1 VSGLR
6 TQRKQGFA
14 VRVAGHDNNFDFIR
28 WLAAT
33 MVVFSHEYAIV
44 GGAGGEPLAQLTGG
58 FATFGTLG
66 VDIFFVVSGLLV
78 TRSLIERKAI
88 GFFVASRALRI
99 VPALVV
105 VLALSAWVLG
115 PILTDLPLR
124 AYFLSHDAWTYVAR
138 NVTFV
143 DFQWGLPG
151 VFLANPLREAVN
163 GPLWTLQPEVQMYGS
178 LLLLGVI
185 AWGGGPRL
193 SRHRAVFV
201 GTGMLAAIAWG
212 WAIHGDLAG
221 RGLEPSTLARLAP
234 YFGLG
239 SLLYLARRAVPI
251 TPLSVGAAWGVVV
264 ASRGTSLFAP
274 AFAVAVALTTVWLA
288 YSNLGALK
296 RWGRFGDF
304 SYGLYIY
311 AFPVQ
316 QTLIAL
322 FPSWHRLEH
331 FVATYAATL
340 LCAVLSWRLVEA
352 PSLSLKKRLLNWKR
366 DPTGARTVNEP
377 SRADDGAGAAASA
390 ARAPRECRSSSS

>member
-1 VSGLR
+1 MGQTLSWRDVLSGLPKR
-6 TQRKQGFA
+6 RNDSFA
-14 VRVAGHDNNFDFIR
+14 VRVTGHDNNFDFIR

-44 GGAGGEPLAQLTGG
+44 GGAGGEPLAQLSGG

-78 TRSLIERKAI
+78 TRSLIERKSI
-88 GFFVASRALRI
+88 GFFIASRALRI
-99 VPALVV
+99 LPALVV

-115 PILTDLPLR
+115 PMLTDLPLR
-124 AYFLSHDAWTYVAR
+124 AYFLSREAWTYVAR
-138 NVTFV
+138 NATLV
-143 DFQWGLPG
+143 DIQWGLPG
-151 VFLANPLREAVN
+151 VFLGNPVGEAVN

-178 LLLLGVI
+178 LLLLGIV
-185 AWGGGPRL
+185 AGAGGTWL
-193 SRHRAVFV
+193 SRHRAVLV
-201 GTGMLAAIAWG
+201 GAGMLAAIAWG
-212 WAIHGDLAG
+212 WATHGDLAG
-221 RGLEPSTLARLAP
+221 RSLEPSTLARLAP

-239 SLLYLARRAVPI
+239 SLLYLARWAVPV
-251 TPLSVGAAWGVVV
+251 TLLWVAAAWCVVI

-274 AFAVAVALTTVWLA
+274 AFAVAVAWTTVWLA

-322 FPSWHRLEH
+322 FPSWHRPEH
-331 FVATYAATL
+331 FVAAYVATL
-340 LCAVLSWRLVEA
+340 SCAVLSWRLVEA
-352 PSLSLKKRLLNWKR
+352 PSLSLKKRLQNGKR
-366 DPTGARTVNEP
+366 DPTRARTVTET
-377 SRADDGAGAAASA
+377 
-390 ARAPRECRSSSS
+390 